1 MRGSA
6 NRIVHARKFEYLL
19 VVLISVSAITHGVS
33 LSFGLDAHPNWLL
46 ILLGSFWFLMV
57 VVLVLEVLLKMF
69 ALSPRAYQYFRDGW
83 NVFDFLAISFLIISI
98 IISTAT
104 DSSVAS
110 YGIPIISVRL
120 VRLLRGLSTVRELRL
135 LLSTLFRSVLSMGHI
150 VVLLG
155 IVLYSYALVGLVSF
169 GEHDP
174 AHWGGLGVTVLSLL
188 KLVTLDGWGQVM
200 SPIIKV
206 EPLAWLYFVSFIIFA
221 AYIVTNLFI
230 AVVIRNLEEAT
241 REGPQPLETP
251 ASREEIL
258 RELRSTQQVLRRLE
272 ERLRQLPE

>member
-19 VVLISVSAITHGVS
+19 VVLISVSAITHGVTLS
-33 LSFGLDAHPNWLL
+33 LDLDAYPDWLL
-46 ILLGSFWFLMV
+46 ILLGSFWFLVM

-98 IISTAT
+98 AT
-104 DSSVAS
+104 DSYVAT

-135 LLSTLFRSVLSMGHI
+135 VLSTLFRSVLSMGHI

-174 AHWGGLGVTVLSLL
+174 EHWGGLGVTVLSLL
-188 KLVTLDGWGQVM
+188 KLVTLDEWAQVI

-206 EPLAWLYFVSFIIFA
+206 EPLAWLYFVSFVIFT

-241 REGPQPLETP
+241 HAGPQPLETP

-258 RELRSTQQVLRRLE
+258 RELRSTQQVLS
-272 ERLRQLPE
+272 PS